1 MESYLAVLAVLC
13 FCYFRFACVL
23 VRRIRFANVSR
34 ETFAKRLD
42 ELYDTA

>member
-34 ETFAKRLD
+34 ETFAKYLD
-42 ELYDTA
+42 ELFDTA